1 MDKNFLAMSDEDIMN
16 MTAPPVS
23 DDAGD
28 KTVEIETPAV
38 VEEPSADTPTD
49 KSDPEPENKEVEQ
62 KANDASDATDDKDKA
77 DEQAAEGT
85 EGDDKD
91 ESKPGDEA
99 AKGKE
104 EGAEAEAKGG
114 DEDKSKEASE
124 AGAKEAAKSDA
135 DAAKPADV
143 KAGTEAEATTPLN
156 YEELYN
162 KIMTPFKANGKTI
175 ELKNPDEAIG
185 LMQMGANYTK
195 KMQELQPFR
204 KILMMLQ
211 NNDLIDENKLSFL
224 IDIEKKNPD
233 AIHKLIKESGVDP
246 LTLDTESEPT
256 YLEGSHKVSNDEV
269 KFASTVESVGS
280 TDEGKETLNV
290 MKTWDD
296 TSKELLWSHPE
307 VMTIIH
313 EQRRSGVFQAI
324 DAEVDRQRALGQ
336 INPETP
342 YLEAYKIA
350 GDHLQKTGG
359 LPTGEV
365 PVKETTT
372 DTTTPKKEPVVLD
385 ERAAAPKPKVDN
397 GEQANAAAPARSS
410 TQKVETKKNPLAMS
424 DDEFMKQFDGRL

>member
-16 MTAPPVS
+16 MTAPPS
-23 DDAGD
+23 ADADGGNA
-28 KTVEIETPAV
+28 VETETPAV

-49 KSDPEPENKEVEQ
+49 QSDPEPENKEAEQ
-62 KANDASDATDDKDKA
+62 KADATADSADDKGDA
-77 DEQAAEGT
+77 DEQGDEGT
-85 EGDDKD
+85 QADNKDK
-91 ESKPGDEA
+91 SKPGDEA
-99 AKGKE
+99 TPSKE
-104 EGAEAEAKGG
+104 EGAEAEAEGA
-114 DEDKSKEASE
+114 DKDADKDKAAPAE
-124 AGAKEAAKSDA
+124 GAEKTPKPDA

-143 KAGTEAEATTPLN
+143 KTEAEVTTPPN
-156 YEELYN
+156 YEEMYN

-233 AIHKLIKESGVDP
+233 AIHKLIKDSGVDP

-280 TDEGKETLNV
+280 TDAGKETLNV

-313 EQRRSGVFQAI
+313 AQRETGVFQAI
-324 DAEVDRQRALGQ
+324 DTEVDRQRALGQ

-359 LPTGEV
+359 LPTVEA
-365 PVKETTT
+365 TTT
-372 DTTTPKKEPVVLD
+372 TTTVATPEKKAPVVLE
-385 ERAAAPKPKVDN
+385 ERAAVPKSKVDN
-397 GEQANAAAPARSS
+397 GEQANAAAPARST
-410 TQKVETKKNPLAMS
+410 TQKVEVKKNPLAMS
-424 DDEFMKQFDGRL
+424 DAEFMKQFDGRL